1 MSLTTPIPPPSEIG
15 TALGQR
21 QRHWLGLPV
30 RPATEGSFDDVLS
43 TLPHFGRQPF
53 AMASLNGDELG
64 INSYLDM
71 VYRLPIRQ
79 GERPVPV
86 GVVSKNYRLLDHH
99 QILMTIQQSMANRKL
114 DLENVRVIGEWTI
127 HGERAHFSIIFPPE
141 EHFTVG
147 TVGNKDE
154 MRFRIEVFNSVD
166 GSRRLMAIAGWL
178 RVVCTN
184 GLIIGTALMQLKQ
197 QHRQQLE
204 VEELGRRVGE
214 AIESTWSDKARFER
228 WMSATVDKS
237 VLVPWIDD
245 DVCAV
250 WGVKAA
256 VRVLGITTDGW
267 DVEPAGDMRNRRP
280 SQIKTNRISEVP
292 VPGVDAPVRNLFGVS
307 QVLSWIAGRRAEI
320 TEDLK
325 PSAGL
330 DGKAHAVSTNAV
342 ARNGDRTIPVS
353 PTNRDQV
360 ITSHKP
366 VSRPLLC
373 CG

>member
-1 MSLTTPIPPPSEIG
+1 MSLTTQTPPPSEVG
-15 TALGQR
+15 TASGQR

-30 RPATEGSFDDVLS
+30 RPATEGTFDDVLS
-43 TLPHFGRQPF
+43 ALPHFGRQPF
-53 AMASLNGDELG
+53 AMASLNGDELC

-79 GERPVPV
+79 SERPVPV

-114 DLENVRVIGEWTI
+114 DLENVRVVGEWTI

-166 GSRRLMAIAGWL
+166 GSCRLMAIAGWL
-178 RVVCTN
+178 RFVCTN

-214 AIESTWSDKARFER
+214 AIESTWSDKASFER

-307 QVLSWIAGRRAEI
+307 QVLSWIAGQRAEI
-320 TEDLK
+320 AEDLEWR
-325 PSAGL
+325 S
-330 DGKAHAVSTNAV
+330 
-342 ARNGDRTIPVS
+342 
-353 PTNRDQV
+353 QV
-360 ITSHKP
+360 QDLMEKLM
-366 VSRPLLC
+366 R
-373 CG
+373 